1 MRNLIPWRKKKKNE
15 VMPAEPRRE
24 DLFGRFFDDDFWPST
39 DFFED
44 RYWFPRMDVSEKNK
58 EIIVEAEIPGMEKND
73 IDVRLNGRRLTIS
86 GERSWDKE
94 EKDKDYLRCE
104 RSCGYFKRS
113 VDLPAE
119 VDANKIDATY
129 KNGVLKLVM
138 PKTKKSAMRTIAI
151 KH

>member
-15 VMPAEPRRE
+15 VMPAESRRE
-24 DLFGRFFDDDFWPST
+24 DLFGRFFDDAFWPST

-44 RYWFPRMDVSEKNK
+44 RSWFPRMDLSEKKK

-73 IDVRLNGRRLTIS
+73 IDVRLNGRRLTIR
-86 GERSWDKE
+86 GERSWDRE

-104 RSCGYFKRS
+104 RSYGYFNRS

-119 VDANKIDATY
+119 VDGSKINATY
-129 KNGVLKLVM
+129 KNGVLKLVV
-138 PKTKKSAMRTIAI
+138 PKTKESAIRTIEI
-151 KH
+151 KN